1 MAALPEPIAKLL
13 QLQQSL
19 CDEYE
24 AENKALRELVEEK
37 EETIRL
43 LEETIRLQKKLIEEK
58 KKQ

>member
-1 MAALPEPIAKLL
+1 MAALPEPIEKLL

-43 LEETIRLQKKLIEEK
+43 QKKLIEEK